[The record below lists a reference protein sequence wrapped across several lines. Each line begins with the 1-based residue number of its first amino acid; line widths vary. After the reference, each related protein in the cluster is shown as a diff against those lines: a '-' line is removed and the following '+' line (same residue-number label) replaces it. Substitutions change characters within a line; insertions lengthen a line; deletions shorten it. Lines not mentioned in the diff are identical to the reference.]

1 MIQLILGYL
10 ENFSVKDINAKLL
23 NLASDIVLIQSH
35 KEDRFWGQNIERVIS
50 NNYLIIAIQ

>member
-35 KEDRFWGQNIERVIS
+35 KEDRF
-50 NNYLIIAIQ
+50 